1 MTPEELF
8 NKLKFEV
15 HYAVRCEFE
24 AIKKLLETER
34 EERLAM
40 QQVEPYILAIEAAA
54 YIRMPRDVFYEKV
67 REGLIPFVKSGSRKK
82 LFKKSDLDIYLSKEK

>member
-24 AIKKLLETER
+24 AIKKLLEAER

-40 QQVEPYILAIEAAA
+40 QVTEPYMLAIEAAK

-67 REGLIPFVKSGSRKK
+67 REGLIPHVQSGPRKN
-82 LFKKSDLDIYLSKEK
+82 LFRKSDLDNYLLKEK